1 MLIRILFRS
10 FERRKGRIALAVLA
24 VAFGA
29 ALATALLAISLDI
42 TDKMG
47 KELRAFGANIV
58 AAPSQRAVAVEI
70 AGMRYS
76 AGDAVYLD
84 ENDLPKLK
92 TIFWRNNI
100 VGFAPFLSGVVDA
113 APPQAA
119 QQKALLVGT
128 WFEKEI
134 AIPTTKRTIALP
146 GGAVR
151 EVTPENKTFAT
162 GIKSIAPWWK
172 IEGAWIGA
180 ANAVAVA
187 GTSDGGTSDGGTSDG
202 GIIVGSAL
210 AKQWQA
216 RVGDPVR
223 VAFQN
228 RPYEF
233 TIVGIASTGG
243 FEENQ
248 MFVDLATAQQIFDL
262 PNKIER
268 VQISALVK
276 PDDAL
281 ALRAKRDPKSLPP
294 EDFVT
299 WYCSPYIDAITFQV
313 EEVLLGSQAKPI
325 RQVAEAE
332 GAFLSKIGLTLALVT
347 VVALAVSALGVMAT
361 MTATV
366 MERRVEV
373 GLMKALGG
381 QDLQIA
387 LQFLLEATA
396 CGILGG
402 MLGYGAGLALATVVG
417 QAVFAD
423 AIAFNPMVLAITLAL
438 GVLVAV
444 LGSLMPVRQAMRVNP
459 VVTLRGE

>member
-1 MLIRILFRS
+1 MIARILWRS

-24 VAFGA
+24 VALGA
-29 ALATALLAISLDI
+29 MLATALLAISLDI
-42 TDKMG
+42 TDKMS

-58 AAPSQRAVAVEI
+58 AAPKERALAVEI

-76 AGDAVYLD
+76 SASNNAYLN
-84 ENDLPKLK
+84 ESELPKLK
-92 TIFWRNNI
+92 TIFWRHNI
-100 VGFAPFLSGVVDA
+100 VGFAPFLSGAVNA
-113 APPQAA
+113 NG
-119 QQKALLVGT
+119 QKVLLVGT

-134 AIPTTKRTIALP
+134 AIPTTKRQIALP

-151 EVTPENKTFAT
+151 EVTPENKTFTT

-172 IEGAWIGA
+172 IEGTWTESPVGI
-180 ANAVAVA
+180 NATNAER
-187 GTSDGGTSDGGTSDG
+187 

-210 AKQWQA
+210 AKQWQS
-216 RVGDPVR
+216 RVGDALR
-223 VAFQN
+223 VTYDN
-228 RPYEF
+228 RAYDF

-248 MFVDLATAQQIFDL
+248 VFVDLATAQKIFDL
-262 PNKIER
+262 PGKIEK

-313 EEVLLGSQAKPI
+313 EEVLQGSEAKPI

-347 VVALAVSALGVMAT
+347 IVALAVSALGVMAT

-381 QDLQIA
+381 EDLQIA
-387 LQFLLEATA
+387 LQFFLEAIA

-402 MLGYGAGLALATVVG
+402 LLGYGAGFALAAVVGQSVFADSITFNPWVLPMSLALAIG
-417 QAVFAD
+417 
-423 AIAFNPMVLAITLAL
+423 
-438 GVLVAV
+438 VAV
-444 LGSLMPVRQAMRVNP
+444 LGSLAPVRQAMRVNP

>member
-1 MLIRILFRS
+1 MLLRILWRS
-10 FERRKGRIALAVLA
+10 FERRRGRIALAVLA
-24 VAFGA
+24 VALGA
-29 ALATALLAISLDI
+29 MLATALLAISLDI

-47 KELRAFGANIV
+47 KELRTFGANIV
-58 AAPSQRAVAVEI
+58 VAPKVRALAVEI

-76 AGDAVYLD
+76 SASNNAYLN
-84 ENDLPKLK
+84 ESDLPKLK
-92 TIFWRNNI
+92 TIFWRHNI
-100 VGFAPFLSGVVDA
+100 VGFAPFLSGAVDVNG
-113 APPQAA
+113 
-119 QQKALLVGT
+119 QKALLVGT

-134 AIPTTKRTIALP
+134 AIPTTKRTIPLP
-146 GGAVR
+146 GGTVR
-151 EVTPENKTFAT
+151 EVTPESKTFTT

-172 IEGAWIGA
+172 IDGAWI
-180 ANAVAVA
+180 NATNAERSV
-187 GTSDGGTSDGGTSDG
+187 
-202 GIIVGSAL
+202 IVGSAL
-210 AKQWQA
+210 AKQWQS
-216 RVGDPVR
+216 RVGDALR
-223 VAFQN
+223 VSYDN
-228 RPYEF
+228 RAYEF
-233 TIVGIASTGG
+233 TIVGMASTGG

-248 MFVDLATAQQIFDL
+248 IFVDLATAQKIFDL
-262 PNKIER
+262 PGKIEK

-313 EEVLLGSQAKPI
+313 EEVLQGSEAKPI

-347 VVALAVSALGVMAT
+347 IVALAVSALSVMAT

-381 QDLQIA
+381 EDLQIA
-387 LQFLLEATA
+387 LQFFLEAIA

-402 MLGYGAGLALATVVG
+402 LLGYGAGFALAAVVGQSVFANTITFNPWVLPMSLALAIG
-417 QAVFAD
+417 
-423 AIAFNPMVLAITLAL
+423 
-438 GVLVAV
+438 VAV
-444 LGSLMPVRQAMRVNP
+444 LGSLAPVRQAMRVDP

>member
-1 MLIRILFRS
+1 MLLRILFRS
-10 FERRKGRIALAVLA
+10 FERRRGRIALAVLA
-24 VAFGA
+24 VALGA
-29 ALATALLAISLDI
+29 MLATALLAISLDI

-58 AAPSQRAVAVEI
+58 AAPKERALAVEI

-76 AGDAVYLD
+76 SASNNAYLN
-84 ENDLPKLK
+84 ESDLPKLK

-100 VGFAPFLSGVVDA
+100 VGFAPFLSGAVDVNG
-113 APPQAA
+113 
-119 QQKALLVGT
+119 QKALLVGT

-134 AIPTTKRTIALP
+134 AIPTTKRIITLP
-146 GGAVR
+146 GGATR
-151 EVTPENKTFAT
+151 EVTPENKTFTT
-162 GIKSIAPWWK
+162 GIQSIAPWWK
-172 IEGAWIGA
+172 IEGAWIDET
-180 ANAVAVA
+180 NAEGSVTKV
-187 GTSDGGTSDGGTSDG
+187 TSV
-202 GIIVGSAL
+202 IVGSAL
-210 AKQWQA
+210 ARQWQA
-216 RVGDPVR
+216 RVGDALR
-223 VAFQN
+223 VSYDN
-228 RPYEF
+228 RAYDL

-248 MFVDLATAQQIFDL
+248 IFVDLATAQKIFDL
-262 PNKIER
+262 PGKVER

-276 PDDAL
+276 PDDEL

-294 EDFVT
+294 EEFVK
-299 WYCSPYIDAITFQV
+299 WYCSPYIDAITYQV
-313 EEVLLGSQAKPI
+313 EEVLSSAQAKPI

-347 VVALAVSALGVMAT
+347 IVALAVSALGVMAT

-381 QDLQIA
+381 ENLQIA

-402 MLGYGAGLALATVVG
+402 LLGYGAGLALAVVVG
-417 QAVFAD
+417 QSVFAD
-423 AIAFNPMVLAITLAL
+423 TITFNPLVLPLTLTLAT
-438 GVLVAV
+438 GVAV
-444 LGSLMPVRQAMRVNP
+444 LGSLAPVRQAMRVNP
-459 VVTLRGE
+459 AVTLRGE

>member
-1 MLIRILFRS
+1 MLLRILWRS

-24 VAFGA
+24 VAVGA

-47 KELRAFGANIV
+47 KDLRAFGANIV
-58 AAPSQRAVAVEI
+58 AAPKQRGIAVEI
-70 AGMRYS
+70 AGMRYGTATS
-76 AGDAVYLD
+76 GTYLD
-84 ENDLPKLK
+84 ESDLPKLK

-100 VGFAPFLSGVVDA
+100 VGFAPFLSGAVDVNG
-113 APPQAA
+113 
-119 QQKALLVGT
+119 QKTLLVGT

-134 AIPTTKRTIALP
+134 AIPTSKRQIALP
-146 GGAVR
+146 GGVVR
-151 EVTPENKTFAT
+151 EVAPEGKTFTT

-172 IEGAWIGA
+172 IEGAWINA
-180 ANAVAVA
+180 ANAERGMILGA
-187 GTSDGGTSDGGTSDG
+187 
-202 GIIVGSAL
+202 AL

-216 RVGDPVR
+216 HVGDTLR
-223 VAFQN
+223 VAYQN
-228 RPYEF
+228 RTYELA
-233 TIVGIASTGG
+233 IVGIVSTGG

-248 MFVDLATAQQIFDL
+248 IFVDLATAQKILEL
-262 PNKIER
+262 PGKVER

-313 EEVLLGSQAKPI
+313 EEVMQGSEAKPI

-366 MERRVEV
+366 MERRTEI

-381 QDLQIA
+381 EDLTIA
-387 LQFLLEATA
+387 LQFLLEATL

-402 MLGYGAGLALATVVG
+402 LVGYGTGLALAASVG
-417 QAVFAD
+417 RYVFAD
-423 AIAFNPMVLAITLAL
+423 AIAFNPMVLPIALVLAV
-438 GVLVAV
+438 GVAV
-444 LGSLMPVRQAMRVNP
+444 LGSLVPVRQAMRVNP

>member
-1 MLIRILFRS
+1 MLARILWRS

-24 VAFGA
+24 VALGA
-29 ALATALLAISLDI
+29 TLATALLAISLDI

-58 AAPSQRAVAVEI
+58 AAPKERALAVEI
-70 AGMRYS
+70 AGMRYR
-76 AGDAVYLD
+76 AGDAVYLN
-84 ENDLPKLK
+84 ESDLPKLK

-100 VGFAPFLSGVVDA
+100 VGLAPFLSSVVDVNG
-113 APPQAA
+113 
-119 QQKALLVGT
+119 QKALLVGT
-128 WFEKEI
+128 WFETEI
-134 AIPTTKRTIALP
+134 AIPTTKRIITLP

-151 EVTPENKTFAT
+151 EVTPENKTFTT

-172 IEGAWIGA
+172 IEGAWIDA
-180 ANAVAVA
+180 ANAERGAILGA
-187 GTSDGGTSDGGTSDG
+187 
-202 GIIVGSAL
+202 AL
-210 AKQWQA
+210 AQQWQA
-216 RVGDPVR
+216 RVGDPLR
-223 VAFQN
+223 LAYQN
-228 RPYEF
+228 RQYDL
-233 TIVGIASTGG
+233 TIVGIVNTGG

-248 MFVDLATAQQIFDL
+248 IFIDLAAAQKILEL
-262 PNKIER
+262 PGKVER

-299 WYCSPYIDAITFQV
+299 WYCSPYIDAITYQV
-313 EEVLLGSQAKPI
+313 EEVLQGSAAKPI

-332 GAFLSKIGLTLALVT
+332 GAFLSKIGLTLVLVT
-347 VVALAVSALGVMAT
+347 GVALIVSALGVMAT

-381 QDLQIA
+381 EDLQIA
-387 LQFLLEATA
+387 LQFLLEATVY
-396 CGILGG
+396 GILGG
-402 MLGYGAGLALATVVG
+402 LLGYGAGLALGAMVG
-417 QAVFAD
+417 QSVFAA
-423 AIAFNPMVLAITLAL
+423 AITFNPLVLPITLAL
-438 GVLVAV
+438 AIGVAV
-444 LGSLMPVRQAMRVNP
+444 LGSLAPVRQAMRVNP

>member
-1 MLIRILFRS
+1 MLLRILFRS
-10 FERRKGRIALAVLA
+10 FERRRGRIALAVLS
-24 VAFGA
+24 VALGA
-29 ALATALLAISLDI
+29 MLATALLAVSLDI

-58 AAPSQRAVAVEI
+58 AAPKERALAVEI

-76 AGDAVYLD
+76 SASNSADLN
-84 ENDLPKLK
+84 ESDLPKLK
-92 TIFWRNNI
+92 TIFWRYNI
-100 VGFAPFLSGVVDA
+100 VGFAPFLSGAVNVNGN
-113 APPQAA
+113 QV
-119 QQKALLVGT
+119 LLVGT

-134 AIPTTKRTIALP
+134 AIPTTKRTIPLP

-162 GIKSIAPWWK
+162 GIKTIAPWWK
-172 IEGAWIGA
+172 IEGAWIDA
-180 ANAVAVA
+180 ANAER
-187 GTSDGGTSDGGTSDG
+187 
-202 GIIVGSAL
+202 GIIIGNAL
-210 AKQWQA
+210 AQQRNA
-216 RVGDPVR
+216 RVGDALR
-223 VAFQN
+223 LTYEN
-228 RPYEF
+228 RAYDF

-248 MFVDLATAQQIFDL
+248 IFVDLATAQKIFDL
-262 PNKIER
+262 PGKIEK

-281 ALRAKRDPKSLPP
+281 ALRAKRNPKSLPP

-313 EEVLLGSQAKPI
+313 EEVLQGSQAKPI

-347 VVALAVSALGVMAT
+347 IVALVVSALGVMAT

-381 QDLQIA
+381 ENFQIA
-387 LQFLLEATA
+387 LQFLLEAIA

-402 MLGYGAGLALATVVG
+402 ILGFGVGFALAFFVG
-417 QAVFAD
+417 RSVFAD
-423 AIAFNPMVLAITLAL
+423 TITFNPLVLPLTLAIAI
-438 GVLVAV
+438 GVAV
-444 LGSLMPVRQAMRVNP
+444 LGSLVPVRQAMRVNP

>member
-1 MLIRILFRS
+1 MLMRILWRS
-10 FERRKGRIALAVLA
+10 LERRKGRIALAVLA
-24 VAFGA
+24 VALGA
-29 ALATALLAISLDI
+29 ALATALLAVSLDI
-42 TDKMG
+42 SDKMG

-58 AAPSQRAVAVEI
+58 AAPKERALAVEI

-76 AGDAVYLD
+76 NVSSDAYLD
-84 ENDLPKLK
+84 ESDLPKLK
-92 TIFWRNNI
+92 TIFWRHNI
-100 VGFAPFLSGVVDA
+100 VGFAPSLSGAVDVNG
-113 APPQAA
+113 
-119 QQKALLVGT
+119 QKALLVGT

-134 AIPTTKRTIALP
+134 AIPTTKRQIALP
-146 GGAVR
+146 GGTVR
-151 EVTPENKTFAT
+151 EVTPENKSFAT

-172 IEGAWIGA
+172 IEGAWISA
-180 ANAVAVA
+180 ANAERGV
-187 GTSDGGTSDGGTSDG
+187 
-202 GIIVGSAL
+202 IVGNAL
-210 AKQWQA
+210 AKQWQS
-216 RVGDPVR
+216 RVGDVLR
-223 VAFQN
+223 VMYQN
-228 RPYEF
+228 RAYELS
-233 TIVGIASTGG
+233 IVGIASTGG

-248 MFVDLATAQQIFDL
+248 IFVDLATAQNIFDL
-262 PNKIER
+262 PGRVEK

-313 EEVLLGSQAKPI
+313 EEVLQGSEAKPI

-347 VVALAVSALGVMAT
+347 IVALAVSALGVMAT

-366 MERRVEV
+366 MERRGEV

-381 QDLQIA
+381 EDLQIA
-387 LQFLLEATA
+387 LQFFIEATA

-402 MLGYGAGLALATVVG
+402 LLGYGAGLALAAVVG
-417 QAVFAD
+417 QSVFAD
-423 AIAFNPMVLAITLAL
+423 TITFNPVILPMTLAL
-438 GVLVAV
+438 AIGVAV
-444 LGSLMPVRQAMRVNP
+444 LGSLAPVRQAMRVNP